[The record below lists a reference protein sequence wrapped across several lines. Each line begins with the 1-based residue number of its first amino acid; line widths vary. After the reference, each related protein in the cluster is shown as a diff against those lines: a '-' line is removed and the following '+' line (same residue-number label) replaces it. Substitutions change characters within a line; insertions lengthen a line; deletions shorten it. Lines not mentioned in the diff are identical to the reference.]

1 MSRWTTLPLSL
12 ILLSLSA
19 GVAAAADDLP
29 RNIELKPGAVAPD
42 GQTAADTST
51 SEDKTRQIVTE
62 PAAGKEATP
71 TDAAGKPDTP
81 KEGEGA
87 SVAAPAAVPAVPAN
101 KATPPEAAPAGG
113 KPPEAAAIAAPPP
126 GPSPVTLRPEEL
138 ALAVQTEL
146 KRVGCDPGEVDGVW
160 GGHSREALAA
170 FGHFAKVDVAELAP
184 TPEILALIKGKSAVV
199 CVASGEAQPPVGE
212 AAPQPE
218 PAPSHHGGGYYGG
231 SGY

>member
-62 PAAGKEATP
+62 PAAAP

-87 SVAAPAAVPAVPAN
+87 SVATPAVPAD

-146 KRVGCDPGEVDGVW
+146 KRVGCDPGDVDGVW
-160 GGHSREALAA
+160 GGRSREALAA

-184 TPEILALIKGKSAVV
+184 TPEILALIKGKDAAV
-199 CVASGEAQPPVGE
+199 CVASGEAHPPVGE
-212 AAPQPE
+212 GPPPPEAAPP
-218 PAPSHHGGGYYGG
+218 HHGGGYYGG
-231 SGY
+231 GGY

>member
-62 PAAGKEATP
+62 PAAAAP

-87 SVAAPAAVPAVPAN
+87 SVATPAVPAD

-146 KRVGCDPGEVDGVW
+146 KRVGCDPGDVDGVW
-160 GGHSREALAA
+160 GGRSREALAA

-184 TPEILALIKGKSAVV
+184 TPEILALIKGKDAAV
-199 CVASGEAQPPVGE
+199 CVASGEAHPPIGEGPPPPE
-212 AAPQPE
+212 AAPP
-218 PAPSHHGGGYYGG
+218 HHGGGYYGG
-231 SGY
+231 GGY